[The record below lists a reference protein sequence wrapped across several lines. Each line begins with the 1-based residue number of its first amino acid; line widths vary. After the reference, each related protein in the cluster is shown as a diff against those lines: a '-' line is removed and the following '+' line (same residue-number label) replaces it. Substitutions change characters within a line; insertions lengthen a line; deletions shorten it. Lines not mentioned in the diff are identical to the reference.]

1 MKLTAQQ
8 EKFAQ
13 ALADGMTQADAYRT
27 AYNASKMQDSTIYE
41 KASRMLKE
49 GKISARVASLKEALA
64 TKALWTREKSVRG
77 LANIADGD
85 EARAAEIIA
94 AIKELNSMHGFNAPA
109 KLDVTGTTVTR
120 IELVAMSDDRAS

>member
-27 AYNASKMQDSTIYE
+27 AYNCSKQTDATLWAN
-41 KASRMLKE
+41 ASRTANDSKVL
-49 GKISARVASLKEALA
+49 ARVTLLKEALSS
-64 TKALWTREKSVRG
+64 KALWTREKSVRG